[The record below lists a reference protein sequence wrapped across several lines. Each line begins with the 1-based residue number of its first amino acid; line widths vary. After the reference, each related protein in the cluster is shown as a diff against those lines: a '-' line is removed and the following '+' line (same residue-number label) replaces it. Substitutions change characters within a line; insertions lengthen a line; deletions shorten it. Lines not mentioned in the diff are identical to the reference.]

1 MSNMSPFH
9 QMLVIVLSGILG
21 FLIVV
26 SIMAMVKPSSRSTN
40 SSLPA
45 EVIEH
50 SQKYVGT
57 LGTKPF
63 DGLKTNQKLI
73 LIHSYYNLGNYKLV
87 TQHAETMIDELR
99 QLTPE
104 RKTAFTDIIEDAY
117 HQLGQDKIVMEFR
130 EAVGL

>member
-1 MSNMSPFH
+1 MTNMSPFH

-26 SIMAMVKPSSRSTN
+26 GIVVMVKPSSQATN

-50 SQKYVGT
+50 SKKYVET
-57 LGTKPF
+57 LSTQPF

-73 LIHSYYNLGNYKLV
+73 LIHSYYNLENYKMV
-87 TQHAETMIDELR
+87 IQHAEAMIDELR
-99 QLTPE
+99 KLTPE
-104 RKTAFTDIIEDAY
+104 RKTAFTDIIEDSY
-117 HQLGQDKIVMEFR
+117 RQLGQDKIAVEFK
-130 EAVGL
+130 EAVGS